1 MIFWERKNKMKKKNN
16 KTIIGVDHG
25 YGYTKGTHTIL
36 KSGVDKLI
44 IEPPFN
50 DDLLV
55 FQDKVYA
62 VGQKRGQMQTEK
74 TKTIDYYILT
84 LATIAS
90 EMKQAKKTRLNDVV
104 IAAGLP
110 YSFMSSQGPAF
121 QKYLEETRK
130 LISSMKESS
139 IQ

>member
-1 MIFWERKNKMKKKNN
+1 MKKKNN

-90 EMKQAKKTRLNDVV
+90 EMKQA
-104 IAAGLP
+104 
-110 YSFMSSQGPAF
+110 
-121 QKYLEETRK
+121 
-130 LISSMKESS
+130 
-139 IQ
+139 

>member
-55 FQDKVYA
+55 FQDIVY
-62 VGQKRGQMQTEK
+62 VQDRNE
-74 TKTIDYYILT
+74 DRC
-84 LATIAS
+84 
-90 EMKQAKKTRLNDVV
+90 KQ
-104 IAAGLP
+104 
-110 YSFMSSQGPAF
+110 
-121 QKYLEETRK
+121 RK
-130 LISSMKESS
+130 PRQLI
-139 IQ
+139 ITY

>member
-1 MIFWERKNKMKKKNN
+1 MTFWERKSKMKKKNN

-55 FQDKVYA
+55 YQDKVYA
-62 VGQKRGQMQTEK
+62 VGQKRC
-74 TKTIDYYILT
+74 
-84 LATIAS
+84 
-90 EMKQAKKTRLNDVV
+90 KQ
-104 IAAGLP
+104 
-110 YSFMSSQGPAF
+110 
-121 QKYLEETRK
+121 RK
-130 LISSMKESS
+130 PRQLI
-139 IQ
+139 ITY